1 MRIVIAGGSIAG
13 LFAANLLARDGHEV
27 SVHERAAEA
36 LSGRGA
42 GIVTH
47 PELFD
52 ALARAGV
59 PRDAEIGVGVAGRIT
74 YDAAGG
80 VVGERPL
87 PQILAGWSRIYSLL
101 DAALPA
107 GLLRRGHA
115 VAGFAQDDGGV
126 TVSFADGT
134 RARADLLVAADGVR
148 SAIRG
153 VLAPSLRPV
162 PAGYIA
168 WRGVV
173 EEARMS
179 APTRAALMG
188 HFAFGLPEGEQMLG
202 YPVADA
208 EGGRRFN
215 FVWYRP
221 TDAETLAAMLTDA
234 DGHHHP
240 DGIAP
245 PRIRGVYLDEART
258 AARRILA
265 PAFAEVVALAEPLF
279 FQPIIDLNSTE
290 MVFGRVALIGDAA
303 FVARPHCGMGVTK
316 AGADAVALAQALRA
330 ATGDVPS
337 ALATFAAQRQPIG
350 RHIVNHARHLGAY
363 MQAQQSTAAEREMA
377 GRYRTPEAVMRETAV
392 PL

>member
-1 MRIVIAGGSIAG
+1 MRVIIAGGSIAG
-13 LFAANLLARDGHEV
+13 LFAANLLARDGHDV
-27 SVHERAAEA
+27 TVHERSAEE

-52 ALARAGV
+52 ALAAAGV
-59 PRDAEIGVGVAGRIT
+59 AREAEVGIRVDGRIT
-74 YDAAGG
+74 YDAAGT
-80 VVGERPL
+80 VVGEQPL
-87 PQILAGWSRIYSLL
+87 PQILAGWSRIHRLL
-101 DAALPA
+101 HEALPA
-107 GLLRRGHA
+107 GLLRPGHA
-115 VAGFAQDDGGV
+115 VARFEQDAGGV
-126 TVSFADGT
+126 GVRFADG
-134 RARADLLVAADGVR
+134 AEERADLLIAADGVR

-153 VLAPSLRPV
+153 VLASQVRPIA
-162 PAGYIA
+162 AGYIA

-179 APTRAALMG
+179 PTARAALMG
-188 HFAFGLPEGEQMLG
+188 NFAFCLPDGEQMLG

-221 TDAETLAAMLTDA
+221 TDPQTLAAMLTDA
-234 DGHHHP
+234 QGRIHP

-245 PRIRGVYLDEART
+245 TLIRTVFLD
-258 AARRILA
+258 AARVAARDLLA

-279 FQPIIDLNSTE
+279 FQPIVDLHSSE

-316 AGADAVALAQALRA
+316 AGTDAVALARALRA
-330 ATGDVPS
+330 TPGDLTA
-337 ALATFAAQRQPIG
+337 ALASFAAERLPIG
-350 RHIVNHARHLGAY
+350 RHIVDHARHLGAY
-363 MQAQQSTAAEREMA
+363 MQAQQSTAAERAMA
-377 GRYRTPEAVMRETAV
+377 ARYRTPEAVMRETAV
-392 PL
+392 PP

>member
-47 PELFD
+47 AELFD
-52 ALARAGV
+52 ALAAAGV
-59 PRDAEIGVGVAGRIT
+59 PRETEIGVSVAGRIT
-74 YDAAGG
+74 YDAAGD
-80 VVGERPL
+80 VVGERAL
-87 PQILAGWSRIYSLL
+87 PQILAGWSRIHSLL

-115 VAGFAQDDGGV
+115 VAGFTQDAQGV
-126 TVSFADGT
+126 TVRFT
-134 RARADLLVAADGVR
+134 NNTQTRADLLVAADGVR
-148 SAIRG
+148 STIRG
-153 VLAPSLRPV
+153 VLAPEARPV

-179 APTRAALMG
+179 AATRAALMG

-221 TDAETLAAMLTDA
+221 TGAQTLAAMLTDA
-234 DGHHHP
+234 DGRHHP

-245 PRIRGVYLDEART
+245 PRIRAIFLDGARD
-258 AARRILA
+258 AARKILA

-279 FQPIIDLNSTE
+279 FQPIIDLHSTE

-316 AGADAVALAQALRA
+316 AGADAVALARALRA
-330 ATGDVPS
+330 FAGDPPA
-337 ALATFAAQRQPIG
+337 ALASFAAERLPIG
-350 RHIVNHARHLGAY
+350 RHIVDHARHLGAY

-377 GRYRTPEAVMRETAV
+377 SRYRTPEAVMRETAV
-392 PL
+392 PP

>member
-27 SVHERAAEA
+27 SVHERAAEE

-47 PELFD
+47 AELFE
-52 ALARAGV
+52 ALAEAGV
-59 PRDAEIGVGVAGRIT
+59 PREAEIGVSVAGRIA
-74 YDAAGG
+74 YDALGST
-80 VVGERPL
+80 VGERAL
-87 PQILAGWSRIYSLL
+87 PQILAGWSRIHSLL
-101 DAALPA
+101 GAALPA
-107 GLLRRGHA
+107 GLLQRGQA
-115 VAGFAQDDGGV
+115 LSSFMQDAQGV
-126 TVSFADGT
+126 TIRFGDG
-134 RARADLLVAADGVR
+134 AEIRADLLVAADGVR
-148 SAIRG
+148 SAIRA
-153 VLAPSLRPV
+153 VLAPQLRPV

-173 EEARMS
+173 EESRMS
-179 APTRAALMG
+179 DAARAALMG
-188 HFAFGLPEGEQMLG
+188 HFAFCLPEGEQMLG

-221 TDAETLAAMLTDA
+221 ADAASLAAMLTDA
-234 DGHHHP
+234 QGRLYP

-245 PRIRGVYLDEART
+245 TRIRAEFLAEAR
-258 AARRILA
+258 AAAHRNLA
-265 PAFAEVVALAEPLF
+265 PAFAEVVALAKPLF
-279 FQPIIDLNSTE
+279 FQPIMDLCSAQ

-316 AGADAVALAQALRA
+316 AGADAVALARALRA
-330 ATGDVPS
+330 TPGNLPA
-337 ALATFAAQRQPIG
+337 ALAGFAAERLPIG
-350 RHIVNHARHLGAY
+350 RHIVEHARHLGAY

-377 GRYRTPEAVMRETAV
+377 ARYRTPEAVMRETAV
-392 PL
+392 PP

>member
-13 LFAANLLARDGHEV
+13 LFAANLLARDGHHV
-27 SVHERAAEA
+27 SVHERAAGE

-47 PELFD
+47 AELFD
-52 ALARAGV
+52 ALAEAGV
-59 PRDAEIGVGVAGRIT
+59 PRAAEIGVSVAGRIT
-74 YDAAGG
+74 YDKAGG

-87 PQILAGWSRIYSLL
+87 PQILAGWSRIHGLL
-101 DAALPA
+101 GAALPG
-107 GLLRRGHA
+107 GLLHRGHA
-115 VAGFAQDDGGV
+115 VAGFTQDGGGV
-126 TVSFADGT
+126 TVRFADGT
-134 RARADLLVAADGVR
+134 DIRADLLIAADGVR

-153 VLAPSLRPV
+153 VLAPQVRPL

-173 EEARMS
+173 AEARMS
-179 APTRAALMG
+179 AATRAALMG
-188 HFAFGLPEGEQMLG
+188 HFAFCLPEGEQMLG
-202 YPVADA
+202 YPVVDA

-221 TDAETLAAMLTDA
+221 TDAASLAAMLTDA
-234 DGHHHP
+234 QGRLHSE
-240 DGIAP
+240 GIAP
-245 PRIRGVYLDEART
+245 PRIRAEFLEQAR
-258 AARRILA
+258 AAAQRILA

-279 FQPIIDLNSTE
+279 FQPIIDLHSTA

-316 AGADAVALAQALRA
+316 AGADAVALARALRA
-330 ATGDVPS
+330 TPGDLS
-337 ALATFAAQRQPIG
+337 AALTAFAAERLPIG
-350 RHIVNHARHLGAY
+350 RHIVDHARRLGAY
-363 MQAQQSTAAEREMA
+363 MQAQQSTAAERAMA

-392 PL
+392 AP

>member
-13 LFAANLLARDGHEV
+13 LFAANLLARDGHAV
-27 SVHERAAEA
+27 SVHERAAEP

-47 PELFD
+47 AELFD
-52 ALARAGV
+52 ALAAAGV
-59 PRDAEIGVGVAGRIT
+59 PRDAEIGVSVPGRIT

-80 VVGERPL
+80 VVGERSL

-115 VAGFAQDDGGV
+115 VAGFEQDAEGV
-126 TVSFADGT
+126 TVRFTDG
-134 RARADLLVAADGVR
+134 RDMRADLLVAADGVR

-153 VLAPSLRPV
+153 VLAPQARPV

-179 APTRAALMG
+179 EPTRAALMG

-221 TDAETLAAMLTDA
+221 TDAATLAAMLTDA
-234 DGHHHP
+234 DGRHHP

-245 PRIRGVYLDEART
+245 PRIRGVYLDEARA

-279 FQPIIDLNSTE
+279 FQPIIDVHSTQ

-316 AGADAVALAQALRA
+316 AGTDAVALARALRA
-330 ATGDVPS
+330 FPDPTT
-337 ALATFAAQRQPIG
+337 ALASFAAERLPVG
-350 RHIVNHARHLGAY
+350 RHIVDHARHLGAY

-377 GRYRTPEAVMRETAV
+377 SRYRTPEAVMRETAV
-392 PL
+392 PP